1 MIDAD
6 PIIAQLVKAGFKQV
20 QGVLEW
26 AGLKVAPAHSP
37 ALFVIPDSDSAAD
50 NELVGVHDQKIAEKF
65 RVILVLKP
73 AARVEGKP
81 SRQLKIEVD
90 RIRDAIAGWQHP
102 DASKP
107 CNYAGSRLL
116 SADGWGVACAVDFRT
131 SWRFRKG
138 NQ

>member
-6 PIIAQLVKAGFKQV
+6 PIIARLVQAGFKRV
-20 QGVLEW
+20 QGVIEW
-26 AGLKVAPAHSP
+26 AGLKSAPAHSP

-50 NELVGVHDQKIAEKF
+50 NELVGVHDQRVAEKF

-73 AARVEGKP
+73 AVRADGKP
-81 SRQLKIEVD
+81 SKELKVEVD
-90 RIRDAIAGWQHP
+90 RIRGVIAGWHHP

-107 CNYAGSRLL
+107 CNYAGSKLL
-116 SADGWGVACAVDFRT
+116 SADGWGVAVAVDFRT